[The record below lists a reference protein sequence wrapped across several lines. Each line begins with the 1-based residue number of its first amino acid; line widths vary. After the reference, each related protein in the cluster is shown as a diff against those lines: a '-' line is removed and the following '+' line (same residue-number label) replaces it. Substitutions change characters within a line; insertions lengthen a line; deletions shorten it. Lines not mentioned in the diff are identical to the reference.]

1 MKLADAL
8 VYLATEDSALRTGL
22 EGAKQTT
29 TTWAGNIAG
38 VAKTALVAGVATAG
52 AAAAGAV
59 IAIGKA
65 AFDVSGET
73 KQAARDM
80 AASLGLPISEA
91 EKFAEVAKRVYG
103 NNFAESVGDA
113 AGAVTELAKQ
123 LGVTA
128 DDPALQTMAENA
140 FRLRDTFGVDVAESI
155 NAVKSL
161 TENFGISSAEAF
173 DQLAAGYQR
182 GLDSSGDLLDTIGEY
197 SNQFAA
203 GGASAAQFFSAL
215 DTGLAGGMLGTD
227 KAADA
232 FKEFRLRIQ
241 DGSQLT
247 ADSLA
252 AIGLSAEQITAGLSS
267 GTLTVVDVFGQV
279 QAAMLGTEDPIA
291 RFNAGVGLLGSQYED
306 LGEKTILAM
315 DLTNDW
321 AKGTEGAITS
331 LDAKYG
337 SFGEVVSGVWR
348 RLVVSVTPFT
358 DKLLELV
365 NSAMPAVMGEFDRFD
380 ATVGP
385 AMEQAG
391 QVVGRVV
398 EYVRGLFGQFGQS
411 VDSQGTKRFAYFK
424 EWLDQNMP
432 RVQQIVE
439 TVLGAISGF
448 WTNHGDAI
456 MHVINNTFSVVFTI
470 IDTVL
475 KNVLDLVTV
484 VLQVLTGDWEGAGQT
499 LLGIVQRTWDTV
511 SEVFRTQID
520 SIKTIFTDFDWA
532 ELGRNIVQ
540 GMIDGIVSMSSALWE
555 AARQTSQNLWNQMT
569 GWWNTGSPS
578 RKAKE
583 GLGIPIA
590 QGIGLGIQTGID
602 DMMRQIDGSMGGL
615 FGGLQGATPAQ
626 AGAGAAAM
634 QITVYVS
641 GKDAS
646 YESGRAVGRGILD
659 ELRSRG
665 GA

>member
-8 VYLATEDSALRTGL
+8 VYLATEDSALRSGL

-29 TTWAGNIAG
+29 TSWAGNIAG

-65 AFDVSGET
+65 AFDVSSET
-73 KQAARDM
+73 RQAARDM
-80 AASLGLPISEA
+80 AASLGLPIGEA

-128 DDPALQTMAENA
+128 DDPALQTMTENA
-140 FRLRDTFGVDVAESI
+140 FRLRDTFDVDVAESI
-155 NAVKSL
+155 NTVKSL
-161 TENFGISSAEAF
+161 TENFGISSTEAF
-173 DQLAAGYQR
+173 DLLAAGYQR

-252 AIGLSAEQITAGLSS
+252 AIGLSAQEITAGLSS
-267 GTLTVVDVFGQV
+267 GTLTVVDVFDQV

-321 AKGTEGAITS
+321 AEGTEGAITS

-365 NSAMPAVMGEFDRFD
+365 NSAMPLVMGAFDKFD

-385 AMEQAG
+385 AMERAG
-391 QVVGRVV
+391 GVIDRVVGF
-398 EYVRGLFGQFGQS
+398 VRGLFGQFGQT
-411 VDSQGTKRFAYFK
+411 VDQQGTARFAYFK
-424 EWLDQNMP
+424 TWLDENMP

-439 TVLGAISGF
+439 AVLGAIQSF
-448 WTNHGDAI
+448 WTSHGDAI
-456 MHVINNTFSVVFTI
+456 MTVVNNTFSVAVTI
-470 IDTVL
+470 IDAAL
-475 KNVLDLVTV
+475 KTILDLVTV

-499 LLGIVQRTWDTV
+499 LLGIVQRIWDTV

-520 SIKTIFTDFDWA
+520 SIRTLITDFDWGA
-532 ELGRNIVQ
+532 LGRNIV
-540 GMIDGIVSMSSALWE
+540 DGIADGLRNAAGRIADAARE
-555 AARQTSQNLWNQMT
+555 AARSAYEAARNWL
-569 GWWNTGSPS
+569 GISSPS
-578 RKAKE
+578 KRAAE
-583 GLGIPIA
+583 
-590 QGIGLGIQTGID
+590 GIGEPFAEGIAEGARAELGRIQGDVQRGIEGFF
-602 DMMRQIDGSMGGL
+602 GS
-615 FGGLQGATPAQ
+615 LQPQA
-626 AGAGAAAM
+626 AGAGAGAM
-634 QITVYVS
+634 SITVHVS
-641 GKDAS
+641 GRDAT
-646 YESGRAVGRGILD
+646 YEGGRAVGRGILD